1 MAVGLLKK
9 LILSGALAM
18 ADKNDV
24 FEDIAN
30 ALESWIKSV
39 TEALIKED
47 ADLIWTDNES
57 SFKNLQE
64 ILSKGGAD
72 RSDVEQVFS
81 ECLSGLAVSFLTML
95 DGGTALAEKGRIYLV
110 DEEGNRLG
118 EGLHDEFLGYL
129 IETGRL
135 E

>member
-24 FEDIAN
+24 FEDIAI

-47 ADLIWTDNES
+47 ADLI
-57 SFKNLQE
+57 
-64 ILSKGGAD
+64 
-72 RSDVEQVFS
+72 
-81 ECLSGLAVSFLTML
+81 
-95 DGGTALAEKGRIYLV
+95 
-110 DEEGNRLG
+110 
-118 EGLHDEFLGYL
+118 
-129 IETGRL
+129 
-135 E
+135 